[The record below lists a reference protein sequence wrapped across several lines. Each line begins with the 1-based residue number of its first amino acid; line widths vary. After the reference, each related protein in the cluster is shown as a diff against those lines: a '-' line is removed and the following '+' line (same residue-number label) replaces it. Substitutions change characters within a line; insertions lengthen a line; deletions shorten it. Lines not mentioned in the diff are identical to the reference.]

1 MRYLEILEAA
11 SAKTAAINAE
21 KQKSARE
28 QIATA
33 DAKRADAA
41 RNYHDQ
47 LNAARSAASKARAKL
62 RASSIS
68 EAEFD
73 PELDCVQPSL
83 VEGLR
88 SYALRD
94 RNGVLLGW
102 IEAVGRLIQ
111 AKDRTGTIIGWY
123 DPRQNQTRDRTGT
136 IIGTG
141 DFLSALVVSKGQ
153 L

>member
-1 MRYLEILEAA
+1 MRYFEVLEAA
-11 SAKTAAINAE
+11 AATAL
-21 KQKSARE
+21 QKRKRARE
-28 QIATA
+28 QLVAA
-33 DAKRADAA
+33 DKKRTDAA
-41 RNYHDQ
+41 RKYHDQ
-47 LNAARSAASKARAKL
+47 LDAARSAAAKARAKL
-62 RASSIS
+62 SSS
-68 EAEFD
+68 SVREAENGSSLECID
-73 PELDCVQPSL
+73 PLL
-83 VEGLR
+83 AEGAR

-94 RNGVLLGW
+94 RHGVLLGW

-141 DFLSALVVSKGQ
+141 DFLSALVVTKGR